1 MILYKAIDFNDNKR
15 VFSYWLS
22 VMITVII
29 KFTIELLVYPDFLK
43 LDQET
48 INNYIYYVYVFELV
62 LISTYAFWTFFILR
76 FCMQTVY
83 KHQRSA
89 IMALL
94 QEETDVISMRQ
105 PSAWTARNSFANT
118 QIWSKQD
125 QDKL

>member
-1 MILYKAIDFNDNKR
+1 
-15 VFSYWLS
+15 
-22 VMITVII
+22 MITVII